1 MTEHR
6 TADELLALL
15 RADLQRLGPRFDDEK
30 FCRELY
36 RGLTNRALRR
46 RDEDDG
52 AAHLTLSWKRAEEL
66 INELR
71 RERGREPLVL
81 AQTGHEGELD
91 PTVASELERLGWES
105 VPAPTD
111 HFDAF
116 HVWSPEDPPP
126 PDTGKRFA
134 PAPPKLLDEEEA
146 HRRADQERRRVAR

>member
-6 TADELLALL
+6 TADELLDLL
-15 RADLQRLGPRFDDEK
+15 RADLQRLGARFDDEK

-36 RGLTNRALRR
+36 RSVTNRALRR
-46 RDEDDG
+46 RGEDAG
-52 AAHLTLSWKRAEEL
+52 GHLTLSWKRAEEL

-71 RERGREPLVL
+71 AQRGREPLVL

-91 PTVASELERLGWES
+91 ATVAGELERLGWES

-111 HFDAF
+111 HFDVF

-134 PAPPKLLDEEEA
+134 PGPPELLDEEEA
-146 HRRADQERRRVAR
+146 HRRAEEERRRVAR